1 MECSY
6 SPVTWWGRGRGM
18 LEVCGQCHMTVWMHA
33 YTRVVIIIDT
43 GHTVAIEKS
52 DVTG

>member
-1 MECSY
+1 M
-6 SPVTWWGRGRGM
+6 VGAWQGHVGG
-18 LEVCGQCHMTVWMHA
+18 VWAVSHDCLDA
-33 YTRVVIIIDT
+33 CIHTRVVIIIGA